1 MANTI
6 SLNGEARNEFGKG
19 VARRLR
25 VAGKI
30 PATIYAGG
38 TEPAYLALPMRET
51 TLALRHTNALFNI
64 SFDGQNKMAVVKD
77 VQKNPVKRIIEHIDF
92 LEVKAG
98 EKIDVE
104 VPVFVEGTPK
114 GAAVAFVDIQ
124 ELKVR
129 ADVANLPEK
138 IVVNVDGLTDGSK
151 VFAKDVV
158 LPEGVVL
165 DIEDPEESVVTVEV
179 PEDAAPEEAAPAADA
194 AAAPAADAE

>member
-1 MANTI
+1 MATTI
-6 SLNGEARNEFGKG
+6 KLEGEARSEFGKG

-25 VAGKI
+25 VANKI

-38 TEPAYLALPMRET
+38 EEPAFVTLPMRET
-51 TLALRHTNALFNI
+51 TLALRHTNALFTI
-64 SFDGQNKMAVVKD
+64 AFDGNTKMAVVKD
-77 VQKNPVKRIIEHIDF
+77 VQKNPVKRIIEHVDF

-138 IVVNVDGLTDGSK
+138 IKASFKNGVLT
-151 VFAKDVV
+151 
-158 LPEGVVL
+158 
-165 DIEDPEESVVTVEV
+165 VTIDKREV
-179 PEDAAPEEAAPAADA
+179 SAPKQGRSIPING
-194 AAAPAADAE
+194 